1 MSRAIIKPGSERFM
15 SLGSSGLELRDIA
28 AKAENVL
35 AAAREEAA
43 KILANARS
51 EAAKLHE
58 AARREGFEE
67 GKTTGQ
73 KQGRDEGLREALEE
87 ARKRLKS
94 DEASLVSALKE
105 TVRSFSADRERMLS
119 VARRDA
125 VVLAVAIAGRICHK
139 LSHIDEAAIEMARE
153 ACTEALQLISESTE
167 AVIRVHPQ
175 DAAAVSELAAELADS
190 VRSARGVQ
198 LTADESVGRG
208 GVVVAT
214 SNSVVDATV
223 VGRIERIADELI
235 SGWRARLEGWK
246 KTP

>member
-1 MSRAIIKPGSERFM
+1 MSRAIIKPGCERFM

-28 AKAENVL
+28 AKADNVL

-51 EAAKLHE
+51 EAAMLHE

-67 GKTTGQ
+67 GKTSGQ
-73 KQGRDEGLREALEE
+73 THGRDEGLREALEE

-105 TVRSFSADRERMLS
+105 MIESFSADRERMLS
-119 VARRDA
+119 AARRDA
-125 VVLAVAIAGRICHK
+125 VVLAVAIAGRVCQK
-139 LSHIDEAAIEMARE
+139 LSQIDDAAIEMARE

-175 DAAAVSELAAELADS
+175 DASAISELTAELADRI
-190 VRSARGVQ
+190 RSARGVQ
-198 LTADESVGRG
+198 LTADETVGRG

-223 VGRIERIADELI
+223 AGRIDRIADELI
-235 SGWRARLEGWK
+235 SGWRGRLEGWE